1 MVNTATYLSSS
12 RVEEGV
18 PSGDALTYMTAM
30 TSFVP
35 PPIPQSSTQEIK
47 RRVMPQRTC
56 YYCNKR
62 RVKCALPPGKQINDA
77 SALPS
82 PSQPSLSVDPYV
94 NVPIPIVASTSH
106 AFANPTLE
114 TKSKR
119 RTACDLCHNK
129 KRKCHLPPGVQPN
142 TGIACVTCA
151 ASKKKHKCSF
161 EPEVTVSMHSVQQ
174 NQSAISDLVP
184 LATATKKTSSG
195 SSSKVIFDDA
205 TLDLIFGSIPPV
217 NTTTATASDS
227 ITMLDT
233 NNFSPSK
240 APDLDVSY
248 LDTVESSPWPET
260 SRASAASSTQTVGN
274 ETWEELLENF
284 PVTQQEE
291 DGK

>member
-1 MVNTATYLSSS
+1 VGITIS
-12 RVEEGV
+12 V
-18 PSGDALTYMTAM
+18 PTIAFGGSIRERAHPYRRIHQPCFCKSNLGNKIEKKDSLCIYR
-30 TSFVP
+30 
-35 PPIPQSSTQEIK
+35 ST
-47 RRVMPQRTC
+47 
-56 YYCNKR
+56 
-62 RVKCALPPGKQINDA
+62 
-77 SALPS
+77 
-82 PSQPSLSVDPYV
+82 
-94 NVPIPIVASTSH
+94 
-106 AFANPTLE
+106 
-114 TKSKR
+114 
-119 RTACDLCHNK
+119 DLCHNK

-291 DGK
+291 DGKINEWKDQINNAG